1 VHIDW
6 GSLFVITVVA
16 AAAALAVVLLVGF
29 ALVGLSMRTRH
40 HADGTD
46 GAGSADPRPA
56 IGLAVAV
63 LCLFAAGLIVC
74 YGLYLIV
81 A

>member
-6 GSLFVITVVA
+6 ATLAAIGVVA
-16 AAAALAVVLLVGF
+16 AAAAITVVLLISF
-29 ALVGLSMRTRH
+29 ALVGLSARS
-40 HADGTD
+40 G
-46 GAGSADPRPA
+46 RPVDDFSRPPH
-56 IGLAVAV
+56 GGVVAA
-63 LCLFAAGLIVC
+63 LCLVAAALIVS

>member
-1 VHIDW
+1 MHIDW

-40 HADGTD
+40 HADGAD
-46 GAGSADPRPA
+46 NAASADPWPA
-56 IGLAVAV
+56 AGVAVAV
-63 LCLFAAGLIVC
+63 LCLLAACLIVG